1 MIVGPFSFHHWCSY
15 QYCFYAPATPDWPAE
30 ELCCQPVCPSIRLSV
45 TEPVNDVFKTNER
58 TDVDANCMAWHNWST
73 GNGMKQSTSG
83 SALSRSKVKVKVT
96 RRG

>member
-58 TDVDANCMAWHNWST
+58 TDVDANWPGTT
-73 GNGMKQSTSG
+73 GPRAT
-83 SALSRSKVKVKVT
+83 A
-96 RRG
+96 